1 MKKRVICQCLG
12 NGERK
17 NLRRGDREPH
27 SVPKCDFPFLTGI
40 YGGSFVQD
48 ANDEVDSNVNEASG
62 LAGDEDDGIFED
74 FAHEVLTLAQDLART
89 TTKYTTMQILERAR
103 AVTTSKVSRLRCNK
117 MSAWNLAMREEKE
130 SVSANRRRPKAGFG
144 YKGRLGFTG
153 EYAKEVANVYEEKRE
168 YYEEKVKEMNEEGP
182 VGTMESLKRAQ
193 TNGVKLLRET
203 ASLLILKYEDIQN

>member
-1 MKKRVICQCLG
+1 V
-12 NGERK
+12 
-17 NLRRGDREPH
+17 
-27 SVPKCDFPFLTGI
+27 
-40 YGGSFVQD
+40 
-48 ANDEVDSNVNEASG
+48 NDEVDSDVNEASG

-74 FAHEVLTLAQDLART
+74 FADKVLAMAQDLART

-130 SVSANRRRPKAGFG
+130 LVSADLRRPKGGSG

-168 YYEEKVKEMNEEGP
+168 YYEEKVKEMNEEGR

-193 TNGVKLLRET
+193 TKGVKLLRET
-203 ASLLILKYEDIQN
+203 ASLLILKYEDIQY